1 MAVSGLEMCGVGT
14 RVVMEGGGRQKEPT
28 EEVTLEQVPRR

>member
-1 MAVSGLEMCGVGT
+1 MAVSGLEMCGVGAG
-14 RVVMEGGGRQKEPT
+14 VVVEGGGRQKEPT